1 MFGNQFYPTPDSLVQ
16 KMIEPYFKTLK
27 SKEHGWEH
35 RYLKADK
42 ILEPS
47 AGKGNILDYLCVHGM
62 RDKKQNIACC
72 ELDPE
77 LRMILGGKR
86 YRVVDSDFLTYEP
99 DNESFDLIIMNP
111 PFKDGVDHI
120 LKAWEIASKHVVCVL
135 NAETIRNPYTEKR
148 QLLRELIERYG
159 KYEFHCEQ
167 FVDAEN
173 PTDVEIAIVW
183 LEKPEV
189 QPEVEFDEEYEKEF
203 TPNIGEFNENA
214 LASRNLIEALVQ
226 QYESAKALLVEI
238 HQLGKKYN
246 FYTKDLS
253 KNHEEKETVHGSL
266 KESVD
271 NMKRQFWRYVF
282 DKTNLGRKTTSK
294 FQKDFDTFTTSTQDM
309 AFSVNNIVSVLDL
322 FRMNIGS
329 IMERCLL
336 EAFDAACAYHSDN
349 KIHREGWKT
358 NDSYRCAKKIIMPY
372 GIRYDKD
379 SYSPWCDYWS
389 RSDFF
394 TDLDKVMCFL
404 TGRDIEHIRSI
415 AWAVQER
422 IRYLNSNQSAD
433 HRMPFESSFFEI
445 KIFKKGTI
453 HIEFHDEDLWNRF
466 NIEAAK
472 GKNWLPAKE
481 EGGFEQKTMF

>member
-1 MFGNQFYPTPDSLVQ
+1 MFGNQFYPTPDSLTA
-16 KMIEPYFKTLK
+16 KIIAPYVKHYEDEK
-27 SKEHGWEH
+27 YSWRHK
-35 RYLKADK
+35 YLTTKK
-42 ILEPS
+42 ILEPE
-47 AGKGNILDYLCVHGM
+47 AGKGDIVDYLTDTFKVD
-62 RDKKQNIACC
+62 RREIACI

-120 LKAWEIASKHVVCVL
+120 LKAWEIASKHVACIL

-183 LEKPEV
+183 LEKPDV
-189 QPEVEFDEEYEKEF
+189 QPDVEFGEDYEKEY
-203 TPNIGEFNENA
+203 TPIVEDFNENA
-214 LASRNLIEALVQ
+214 LASRNVIESLVQ
-226 QYESAKALLVEI
+226 QYESAKSLLVEI
-238 HQLGKKYN
+238 HQLDKKYT
-246 FYTKDLS
+246 FYTKDLP
-253 KNHEEKETVHGSL
+253 KKHEEKPTVHGDL
-266 KESVD
+266 RESVD
-271 NMKRQFWRYVF
+271 NLKRQFWRYIF
-282 DKTNLGRKTTSK
+282 DKTKLGRKTTSK
-294 FQKDFDTFTTSTQDM
+294 FQRDFDTFTSSTQDM
-309 AFSVNNIVSVLDL
+309 AFSVQNVVSVLDL
-322 FRMNIGS
+322 FRMNINS

-336 EAFDAACAYHSDN
+336 EAFDSACAYHSDN
-349 KIHREGWKT
+349 KVHWEGWKT

-372 GIRYDKD
+372 GITWD
-379 SYSPWCDYWS
+379 SKWS
-389 RSDFF
+389 RWEHCWSREDFF
-394 TDLDKVMCFL
+394 MDLDKIMCFL
-404 TGRDIEHIRSI
+404 TGASIDNITSI
-415 AWAVQER
+415 AAAVQNR
-422 IRYLNSNQSAD
+422 VYFLNDNKHVD
-433 HRMPFESSFFEI
+433 HRGEIFSTFFWI
-445 KIFKKGTI
+445 KFFKKGTI
-453 HIEFHDEDLWNRF
+453 HIEFQDEELWNRF